1 MPVKMD
7 IEGVDAVM
15 ERRAAFFS
23 MKTPSEGTYFNSLRF
38 SRGGVGILPIGELS
52 KSKKNE
58 FETSIAESISD
69 LGSYGRKQ
77 KRITY
82 CASALPR
89 VRKDQV
95 CTTLRAAVWNLFPS
109 SPGWVTFSP
118 RIDGS
123 DKSMREEINYF
134 IVTSF
139 SNAEI
144 K

>member
-1 MPVKMD
+1 MD

-15 ERRAAFFS
+15 ERRAAFFP

-82 CASALPR
+82 CASALK
-89 VRKDQV
+89 V
-95 CTTLRAAVWNLFPS
+95 L
-109 SPGWVTFSP
+109 
-118 RIDGS
+118 
-123 DKSMREEINYF
+123 KS
-134 IVTSF
+134 VQH
-139 SNAEI
+139 
-144 K
+144 